1 MERPPSQPRRET
13 IAPDEQPAYDAIVTR
28 FRAWFDAGDAPPEE
42 HFEVGSYFGAL
53 LNSPPMC
60 SLASQMGGFFRNVG
74 NASGS
79 YSHADREFVDQV
91 LADEFK
97 SNVVQHVHIIDA
109 VKSGVRIEAIEA
121 LRAGRIQDLNDDE
134 KLLDKYIRQVVN
146 GTVDPETYG
155 RIEIRMGGKR
165 GLVEFTGFILWLQWI
180 MRMMQALD
188 TGTIS
193 DAEVDALVEE
203 ARTLSTEK
211 DWAGGG
217 GNWHPASQ
225 LTQQQ

>member
-13 IAPDEQPAYDAIVTR
+13 FSADEHPAYDSIVQR
-28 FRAWFDAGDAPPEE
+28 FRAWFNAGDAPPEE
-42 HFEVGSYFGAL
+42 HFEVGTYFGAL

-60 SLASQMGGFFRNVG
+60 ALASQMGGFFRNVG
-74 NASGS
+74 NSPGS

-121 LRAGRIQDLNDDE
+121 LRHGRIEDLNEDE
-134 KLLDKYIRQVVN
+134 QLLNAYIRQVVN
-146 GTVDPETYG
+146 GRVDNDTYG
-155 RIEIRMGGKR
+155 RMQRRLGTR
-165 GLVEFTGFILWLQWI
+165 GLVEYTGFILWLQWI
-180 MRMMQALD
+180 MRMMEALD
-188 TGTIS
+188 TGTLS
-193 DAEVDALVEE
+193 DAEVDKLIGE
-203 ARTLSTEK
+203 ARALSAEK

-217 GNWHPASQ
+217 GSWHPASQ
-225 LTQQQ
+225 NQQ